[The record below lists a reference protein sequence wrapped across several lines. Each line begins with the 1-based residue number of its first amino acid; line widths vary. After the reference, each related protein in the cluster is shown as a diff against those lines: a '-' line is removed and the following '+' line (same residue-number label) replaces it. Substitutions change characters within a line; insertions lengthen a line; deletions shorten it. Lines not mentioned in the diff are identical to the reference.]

1 MGEDLKGRRVV
12 RSGLALTLV
21 GTLMVPSTAAFAAD
35 SDDSAQPSTANA
47 VEQAMQHAAADAD
60 GQGNVTIIVQLE
72 DGAGARGVSLF
83 SRVMGTVNQ
92 DRHNYFKNQIR
103 DMVEQEQGQEQGF
116 SLFGLLGDGDSSS
129 EDAARDAG
137 DAEQPEFQELYDYY
151 HAIDGFAIKAPAN
164 LLKTIQDLDGVKN
177 AFIEKGYEVPADQG
191 MQDAPANQTSL
202 DMTAADQ
209 IEQKGD
215 GQLIAIID
223 SGLDVNHSAFKGDL
237 DDSNLAET
245 ESGVNGKMTKMGE
258 GKNGRYVSEKIPF
271 VYDYADHDSD
281 VDPGSLSG
289 MDHGTHVAGIIGA
302 NTGEVQGTAPDSQIA
317 MLKVSCN
324 SDGTI
329 YDSSLLAAFDDA
341 VVLAPDSVN
350 VSLGSDAGFSDA
362 AAATYGDAIDSLT
375 ATGASVNMAAGNS
388 YTSGY
393 KNKSGQ
399 NKPYASDPDSSVL
412 SYPSAMPGT
421 VAVASVNNAEASPA
435 FKAADGTVIPYIEAD
450 NQSYWGSPKFSALE
464 DGSYEYVDGGVGDA
478 ADVERLKEAY
488 PDGMDRKTIV
498 LVKRGAASDGS
509 DLTFADKVNNI
520 GALSPFA
527 VVIYD
532 DRDEKL
538 TSFSI
543 NSDDTTAIMVTKA
556 SGEALLAAA
565 DKRIVKES
573 GLTTASATA
582 FTMSDFSS
590 WGPTTDLKI
599 KPEVTAPGGNIYST
613 VPNNDYDYKSG
624 TSMATPQVAGISALV
639 REYVE
644 SDSKFAWYS
653 DSAKSML
660 VSQLLMSTASPIADP
675 MVDEGPETYYSP
687 RFQGAGLV
695 NAKAA
700 TTTPVYLTCEDSD
713 NDRPKGEMG
722 ESADGSWSFT
732 LKLNNLTKQE
742 QTYTLDAAAMSEQIG
757 NGVFTGSDYNWT
769 GRGIKASF
777 GGDAQGETITVPAND
792 PDNDLGGS
800 ATLVVNVT
808 ADSAFKSFVAE
819 NASNGTYVEGFVKL
833 AAQNGGVDL
842 SAPFLG
848 FYGDWDQQPAI
859 DAAAG
864 SGDEHIVG
872 SSLMNQGTSKSL
884 GKNPLDKYGSTDLSK
899 AVVSSSPAIDA
910 PTRLVP
916 FTTMQRNASTLAY
929 DYLNADGESVR
940 SFSYNWVSKTTYNDS
955 VGNYLYVEDYYLGDN
970 SSKPVFDGLGEDGNQ
985 LPDGRYT
992 LRRTATL
999 ATDDAAQQTL
1009 DQDFYYDTK
1018 KPEVSNVQLSGED
1031 GARTVT
1037 FDVTDSSWF
1046 AGVNFIGPDDDAK
1059 KADGCYYQ
1067 VVCPTSSWADSTI
1080 SDSMEN
1086 ADGTRTWHVSVPVSA
1101 LESAWNGWKGPGSN
1115 GAAFPNVVHMRA
1127 WDYGS
1132 NISSDVEIVVN
1143 PVPATGVTLSADSV
1157 KLAPGQV
1164 SSLQATVVPADSTQ
1178 TKLTWASSDPDVVAV
1193 DENGQLTGVAEGE
1206 AQITVSVADNPA
1218 VSAKA
1223 QVKVEQVSADTG
1235 VALSQD
1241 SAQLLL
1247 DGTLDIA
1254 ALVSDDCAASGVTW
1268 TSSDESVVKV
1278 QQADPKLKQVAN
1290 RVTLAAQ
1297 GQTGDADV
1305 TATVTNSKGE
1315 RKSATIHVRAQ
1326 QADYGDFAID
1336 ESGALTG
1343 YTGESTNISIP
1354 NDVSVIADGAFSGS
1368 DIQSVSIPYSVT
1380 SIGKEAFKST
1390 HNLGQVRFESGS
1402 KLTGIGDRAFFGT
1415 QGLAE
1420 IELPE
1425 GVTSI
1430 GSEAFSTSSVQRVV
1444 LPDGV
1449 TSIPASAFENCIQL
1463 SNVTLSD
1470 KVETIGAN
1478 AFDACSALNKI
1489 KVRSASGSVAEG
1501 LPSSLTTIGKA
1512 AFSGARL
1519 QSVKLPASVKT
1530 VESEAF
1536 ANDSSLK
1543 TLELNEGLASIGDGA
1558 FSGTNVAEVVLPDS
1572 LVNLGTGV
1580 FANMKQLNTVTV
1592 GRQVPA
1598 GALTEAFVGDGS
1610 LLEFEADDSVA
1621 NYSVADGVLFN
1632 KDKTQLVAFPAA
1644 KKTAGGVY
1652 TVPETVKDIAAS
1664 AFSGAQ
1670 VSKANMPKGLAS
1682 IGKNGFAGAAL
1693 TSVVLPDGFE
1703 AMGEQAFMGCSSL
1716 TYVNIGGAVEV
1727 PQRAFSKCV
1736 SLSTVNLRS
1745 DLNRLTKIG
1754 ALAFS
1759 DEESSSSSGG
1769 GDYGYDAA
1777 TASDDD
1783 KDTAT
1788 YDGAIT
1794 AIVLPDSV
1802 AEVGSNAFK
1811 NLTGMTRAH
1820 VGAGLTSGGADLFPG
1835 ANALEVLTVAG
1846 ANPVYSAVDNVL
1858 YAQMEDGLHLV
1869 KSAAASKTADVIVQN
1884 GTVSIDREAF
1894 RSNRVIKRVVIP
1906 EGVKSIGW
1914 GAFNTCDSLSEVV
1927 LPDSLETVADTAFNW
1942 DLNLDFVEFGTN
1954 VKQLGNPSNYIG
1966 ASPFSGHVPAHL
1978 IVRGGQNG
1986 SYVSSSLQ
1994 DDSIMQTAYF
2004 GPGMTDLRFSASG
2017 TFPKT
2022 IVIPADCER
2031 LEMPWN
2037 FGSYASEVRIFAP
2050 AGSRGWETA
2059 KAAIAGTYG
2068 ALSEDQLLEYTPLS
2082 ATLSAAGAVEPGTV
2096 VPLKATAQG
2105 GVRGDK
2111 LFRFT
2116 EVSANGQRKVLQD
2129 WSTADTL
2136 NWNVPVDGSSVLVE
2150 VRDATLLTEK
2160 ATLAGVQPSVSLNK
2174 SGVVIVAAGQP
2185 MPELVA
2191 SVTAPEG
2198 ATVTYQWLCNGAP
2211 IAGATGATYTPT
2223 GTEGDADASA
2233 GRVYSVVAHVVTA
2246 DGVAVN
2252 TVSGEVTVRMAAE
2265 ASEVDTSALKA
2276 AVDAAEALNRGDYT
2290 AESWQAF
2297 QKALAAARQQLV
2309 SPESAEAV
2317 ASALDALTKAQGAL
2331 VESGVDVDALTGAIT
2346 AADKLQQS
2354 DYTADSWKPFE
2365 QALAAA
2371 KNVLANPTNQQAVD
2385 DALKALTE
2393 AQNALVK
2400 VEPAPEP
2407 SPDKPDTSA
2416 LQGAVDAAKQL
2427 KESDYTADSWKP
2439 FFDALKVAED
2449 VLANPDASGDDVAS
2463 ALERLTK
2470 AQSALVKADAAPEP
2484 DPAPNPE
2491 PNPNQGP
2498 GTDNGNGNGNGAGDN
2513 GNGSGVG
2520 GNGGDNGAMGGNG
2533 NGGNAGST
2541 GGNGAAGGNS
2551 GTASGG
2557 NGGALSKT
2565 GDSVPV
2571 APLAATGVF
2580 GAALAAVA
2588 AFFARRKRQ
2597 R

>member
-1 MGEDLKGRRVV
+1 M
-12 RSGLALTLV
+12 
-21 GTLMVPSTAAFAAD
+21 
-35 SDDSAQPSTANA
+35 
-47 VEQAMQHAAADAD
+47 
-60 GQGNVTIIVQLE
+60 
-72 DGAGARGVSLF
+72 
-83 SRVMGTVNQ
+83 NQ

-103 DMVEQEQGQEQGF
+103 DMVEQGQEQGF

-209 IEQKGD
+209 IKQKGD

-302 NTGEVQGTAPDSQIA
+302 NAGEVRGTAPDSQIA

-362 AAATYGDAIDSLT
+362 AAATYGDAINSLT

-435 FKAADGTVIPYIEAD
+435 FKAADGTVIPYIEAN
-450 NQSYWGSPKFSALE
+450 NQSYWGSPKFSALK

-498 LVKRGAASDGS
+498 LVKRCAASDGS

-538 TSFSI
+538 SSFSI

-613 VPNNDYDYKSG
+613 VPNNDYNYKSG

-653 DSAKSML
+653 DSAKSTL
-660 VSQLLMSTASPIADP
+660 ISQLLMSTASPIADP

-742 QTYTLDAAAMSEQIG
+742 QTYTLDAAAMSEQIA

-769 GRGIKASF
+769 GRGIKVSF
-777 GGDAQGETITVPAND
+777 GGDAQGGTITVPAND
-792 PDNDLGGS
+792 PDNNLGGS

-819 NASNGTYVEGFVKL
+819 NASNGAYVEGFVKL

-848 FYGDWDQQPAI
+848 FYGDWDKQPAI

-884 GKNPLDKYGSTDLSK
+884 GKNPLDKYGSADLSK
-899 AVVSSSPAIDA
+899 AVVSSSPATDA

-955 VGNYLYVEDYYLGDN
+955 ARNYLYVEDYYLGDN

-1009 DQDFYYDTK
+1009 DQGFYYDTK

-1067 VVCPTSSWADSTI
+1067 VVCPTSSGADSTI
-1080 SDSMEN
+1080 SDPVEN
-1086 ADGTRTWHVSVPVSA
+1086 ADGTRTWHISVPVSA
-1101 LESAWNGWKGPGSN
+1101 LKSAWNGWKGPGSN

-1178 TKLTWASSDPDVVAV
+1178 TKLTWASGNPDVVAV

-1247 DGTLDIA
+1247 DGTLDVA
-1254 ALVSDDCAASGVTW
+1254 ALVSDDCAAGGVTW

-1390 HNLGQVRFESGS
+1390 HNLGKVRFESGS
-1402 KLTGIGDRAFFGT
+1402 KLTGIGDRVFFGT

-1530 VESEAF
+1530 VESGAF

-1610 LLEFEADDSVA
+1610 LLEFKADDSVA
-1621 NYSVADGVLFN
+1621 NYSVADGALFN

-1652 TVPETVKDIAAS
+1652 TVPETVKDIAVS

-1670 VSKANMPKGLAS
+1670 VSKVNMPKGLAS

-1703 AMGEQAFMGCSSL
+1703 VMGEQAFMSCSSL

-1736 SLSTVNLRS
+1736 SLSTVNLRC
-1745 DLNRLTKIG
+1745 DLNKLTKIG

-1759 DEESSSSSGG
+1759 DEEGSSSSSGG
-1769 GDYGYDAA
+1769 DSGYDAA
-1777 TASDDD
+1777 TASDSD

-2031 LEMPWN
+2031 LEMPWS
-2037 FGSYASEVRIFAP
+2037 FGSYASEVRIYAP
-2050 AGSRGWETA
+2050 AGSKGWETA

-2068 ALSEDQLLEYTPLS
+2068 TLSEDQLLEYTPLS

-2136 NWNVPVDGSSVLVE
+2136 NWSVPADGSSALVE

-2185 MPELVA
+2185 MPELAA

-2198 ATVTYQWLCNGAP
+2198 ATVTYQWLCNSAP

-2223 GTEGDADASA
+2223 GAEGDSDMSAD
-2233 GRVYSVVAHVVTA
+2233 RVYSVVAHVVTA

-2252 TVSGEVTVRMAAE
+2252 AVSGEVTVRMAAE

-2365 QALAAA
+2365 QAL
-2371 KNVLANPTNQQAVD
+2371 
-2385 DALKALTE
+2385 
-2393 AQNALVK
+2393 
-2400 VEPAPEP
+2400 
-2407 SPDKPDTSA
+2407 
-2416 LQGAVDAAKQL
+2416 
-2427 KESDYTADSWKP
+2427 
-2439 FFDALKVAED
+2439 KVAED

-2463 ALERLTK
+2463 ALERLTR

-2491 PNPNQGP
+2491 PNPNPNPNPNPGP
-2498 GTDNGNGNGNGAGDN
+2498 GTDNGNGSGAGGNGNGNGA
-2513 GNGSGVG
+2513 
-2520 GNGGDNGAMGGNG
+2520 GGNG

-2541 GGNGAAGGNS
+2541 GGNVAAGGNS

-2557 NGGALSKT
+2557 NGAALSQT

>member
-1 MGEDLKGRRVV
+1 MGEELKGRRVV

-21 GTLMVPSTAAFAAD
+21 GTLMVPTTAAFAAD
-35 SDDSAQPSTANA
+35 SDDSAQPSTANV
-47 VEQAMQHAAADAD
+47 VEQAMQQAAADAD

-302 NTGEVQGTAPDSQIA
+302 NAGEVRGTAPDSQIA

-324 SDGTI
+324 SDGII

-362 AAATYGDAIDSLT
+362 AAATYGDAINSLT

-435 FKAADGTVIPYIEAD
+435 FKAADGTVIPYIEAN
-450 NQSYWGSPKFSALE
+450 NQSYWGSPKFSALK

-538 TSFSI
+538 SSFSI

-613 VPNNDYDYKSG
+613 VPNNDYNYKSG

-653 DSAKSML
+653 DSAKSTL
-660 VSQLLMSTASPIADP
+660 ISQLLMSTASPIADP

-732 LKLNNLTKQE
+732 LKLNNLTKRE
-742 QTYTLDAAAMSEQIG
+742 QTYTLDAAAMSEQIA

-769 GRGIKASF
+769 GRGIKVSF

-792 PDNDLGGS
+792 PDNNLGGS

-819 NASNGTYVEGFVKL
+819 NASNGAYVEGFVKL

-848 FYGDWDQQPAI
+848 FYGDWDKQPAI

-884 GKNPLDKYGSTDLSK
+884 GKNPLDKYGSADLSK
-899 AVVSSSPAIDA
+899 AVVSSSPATDA

-955 VGNYLYVEDYYLGDN
+955 VRNYLYVEGYYLGDN

-999 ATDDAAQQTL
+999 ATDDAARQTL

-1067 VVCPTSSWADSTI
+1067 VVCPTSSGADSTI
-1080 SDSMEN
+1080 SDPVEN
-1086 ADGTRTWHVSVPVSA
+1086 ADGTRTWHISVPVSA
-1101 LESAWNGWKGPGSN
+1101 LKSAWNGWKGPGSN

-1164 SSLQATVVPADSTQ
+1164 SSLQATVAPADSTQ
-1178 TKLTWASSDPDVVAV
+1178 TKLTWASSNPDVVAV

-1247 DGTLDIA
+1247 DGTLDVA
-1254 ALVSDDCAASGVTW
+1254 ALVSDDCAAGGVTW

-1390 HNLGQVRFESGS
+1390 HNLGKVRFESGS

-1425 GVTSI
+1425 GVASI

-1543 TLELNEGLASIGDGA
+1543 TLELNEGLASVGNGA

-1572 LVNLGTGV
+1572 LINLGTGV

-1610 LLEFEADDSVA
+1610 LLEFKADDSVA

-1670 VSKANMPKGLAS
+1670 VSKVNMPKGLAS

-1703 AMGEQAFMGCSSL
+1703 AMGEQAFMSCSSL

-1736 SLSTVNLRS
+1736 SLSTVNLRC
-1745 DLNRLTKIG
+1745 DLNKLTKIG

-1759 DEESSSSSGG
+1759 DEEGSSSSSGG
-1769 GDYGYDAA
+1769 DSGYDAA
-1777 TASDDD
+1777 TASDSD

-2037 FGSYASEVRIFAP
+2037 FGSYASEVRIYAP

-2068 ALSEDQLLEYTPLS
+2068 TLSEDQLLEYTPLS
-2082 ATLSAAGAVEPGTV
+2082 ATLSAAGAVDPGTV

-2116 EVSANGQRKVLQD
+2116 EVSVNGQRKVLQD

-2136 NWNVPVDGSSVLVE
+2136 NWNVPVDGSSALVE

-2185 MPELVA
+2185 MPELAA

-2198 ATVTYQWLCNGAP
+2198 ATVTYQWLCSGVA

-2223 GTEGDADASA
+2223 GAEGDADASA
-2233 GRVYSVVAHVVTA
+2233 DRVYSVVAHVVTA
-2246 DGVAVN
+2246 DGIAVN
-2252 TVSGEVTVRMAAE
+2252 AVSGEVTVRMAAE

-2365 QALAAA
+2365 QAL
-2371 KNVLANPTNQQAVD
+2371 
-2385 DALKALTE
+2385 KA
-2393 AQNALVK
+2393 
-2400 VEPAPEP
+2400 
-2407 SPDKPDTSA
+2407 
-2416 LQGAVDAAKQL
+2416 
-2427 KESDYTADSWKP
+2427 
-2439 FFDALKVAED
+2439 AED
-2449 VLANPDASGDDVAS
+2449 VLANPDASGDDVTS
-2463 ALERLTK
+2463 ALEKLK
-2470 AQSALVKADAAPEP
+2470 EAKSALVKVEPAPEP
-2484 DPAPNPE
+2484 NPGPE
-2491 PNPNQGP
+2491 PNPNPNPGP
-2498 GTDNGNGNGNGAGDN
+2498 GTDNGNGSGAGDN
-2513 GNGSGVG
+2513 GNGGSGAG
-2520 GNGGDNGAMGGNG
+2520 GNGGGATGGNG

-2557 NGGALSKT
+2557 NGAALSQT

>member
-1 MGEDLKGRRVV
+1 MNEEFKGGRVV

-21 GTLMVPSTAAFAAD
+21 GTLMVPSTTALASPQSEGDTPSAA
-35 SDDSAQPSTANA
+35 SA
-47 VEQAMQHAAADAD
+47 VEQAMRQAESNGTDK
-60 GQGNVTIIVQLE
+60 QGNVTIIVQLE
-72 DGAGARGVSLF
+72 NGGTQGVSLF
-83 SRVMGTVNQ
+83 SRIMGSVNQ
-92 DRHNYFKNQIR
+92 DRHGYFKDQIR
-103 DMVEQEQGQEQGF
+103 DLVSEEQAQGI
-116 SLFGLLGDGDSSS
+116 SLLSADSDDADSADSADGQT
-129 EDAARDAG
+129 ATQ
-137 DAEQPEFQELYDYY
+137 QPEFQELYDYY
-151 HAIDGFAIKAPAN
+151 NAIDGFAIKAPAN
-164 LLKTIQDLDGVKN
+164 LLETIQSLDGVKN

-237 DDSNLAET
+237 DDSKLAET
-245 ESGVNGKMTKMGE
+245 ESDVNGKMTKMGE

-302 NTGEVQGTAPDSQIA
+302 NAGEVQGTAPDSQIA

-362 AAATYGDAIDSLT
+362 AAATYGDAINSLT

-478 ADVERLKEAY
+478 ADVKRLKEAY

-498 LVKRGAASDGS
+498 LVKRGAASDAS

-543 NSDDTTAIMVTKA
+543 DSEDTTAIMVTKA
-556 SGEALLAAA
+556 SGEALLTAA

-660 VSQLLMSTASPIADP
+660 ISQLLMSTASPIADP

-713 NDRPKGEMG
+713 NNRPKGEMG

-732 LKLNNLTKQE
+732 LKLNNLTKQA
-742 QTYTLDAAAMSEQIG
+742 QTYTLDAAAMSEQIA

-769 GRGIKASF
+769 GRGIEVSF

-792 PDNDLGGS
+792 SDNGLDGS

-808 ADSAFKSFVAE
+808 AGSAFKSFVAE
-819 NASNGTYVEGFVKL
+819 NASNGAYVEGFVKL

-872 SSLMNQGTSKSL
+872 SSLMNQGTSTSL
-884 GKNPLDKYGSTDLSK
+884 GKNPLDKYGSADLSK
-899 AVVSSSPAIDA
+899 AVVSSSPATDA

-929 DYLNADGESVR
+929 DYLNADGKSVR

-985 LPDGRYT
+985 LPDGKYT

-999 ATDDAAQQTL
+999 ATDDAVQQTL

-1018 KPEVSNVQLSGED
+1018 KPEVSNVQLTGED
-1031 GARTVT
+1031 GERKVT

-1080 SDSMEN
+1080 SDPVEN

-1101 LESAWNGWKGPGSN
+1101 LKSAWNGWKGPGSN

-1132 NISSDVEIVVN
+1132 NISSDIEIVVN
-1143 PVPATGVTLSADSV
+1143 PVPATGVTLSTDSV

-1164 SSLQATVVPADSTQ
+1164 SSLQATVAPADSTQ
-1178 TKLTWASSDPDVVAV
+1178 TKLAWASSNSDVVAV

-1218 VSAKA
+1218 ISAKA

-1247 DGTLDIA
+1247 DGTLDVA
-1254 ALVSDDCAASGVTW
+1254 ALVSDDCAAGGVTW
-1268 TSSDESVVKV
+1268 TSSNESVVKV
-1278 QQADPKLKQVAN
+1278 QQADPKLRQVAN

-1305 TATVTNSKGE
+1305 TATVVNSKGE
-1315 RKSATIHVRAQ
+1315 KKSATIHVRAQ

-1430 GSEAFSTSSVQRVV
+1430 GTEAFSTSSVQRVV

-1463 SNVTLSD
+1463 SNVTMSD

-1489 KVRSASGSVAEG
+1489 KVRSASGAVAEG

-1558 FSGTNVAEVVLPDS
+1558 FSGTNAAEVVIPDS

-1580 FANMKQLNTVTV
+1580 FANMKQLNAVTV

-1610 LLEFEADDSVA
+1610 LLEFKADDSVV

-1670 VSKANMPKGLAS
+1670 VSKVNMPKGLAS

-1736 SLSTVNLRS
+1736 SLTTVNLRS
-1745 DLNRLTKIG
+1745 DLNKLTKIG
-1754 ALAFS
+1754 VLAFS
-1759 DEESSSSSGG
+1759 DEESNSSSSD

-1820 VGAGLTSGGADLFPG
+1820 IGAGLTSGGADLFPG

-1858 YAQMEDGLHLV
+1858 YAQMKDGLHLV
-1869 KSAAASKTADVIVQN
+1869 KSAAASKTTDVIVQN

-1894 RSNRVIKRVVIP
+1894 RSNRVIERVVIP

-1914 GAFNTCDSLSEVV
+1914 GAFNTCDSLSQVV

-1954 VKQLGNPSNYIG
+1954 VKQLGNPGNYIG

-1978 IVRGGQNG
+1978 IVRGGQKG

-2004 GPGMTDLRFSASG
+2004 GPGMTDLSFSASG

-2022 IVIPADCER
+2022 IVIPADCEK
-2031 LEMPWN
+2031 LEMPWS
-2037 FGSYASEVRIFAP
+2037 FGSYTSEVRIYAP
-2050 AGSRGWETA
+2050 AGSKGWETA

-2068 ALSEDQLLEYTPLS
+2068 TLSEDQLLEYTPLS
-2082 ATLSAAGAVEPGTV
+2082 ATLSAAGAVESGTV

-2105 GVRGDK
+2105 GVHGDK

-2116 EVSANGQRKVLQD
+2116 EVSANGQQKVLQD

-2136 NWNVPVDGSSVLVE
+2136 NWNVPADDSSVLVE

-2160 ATLAGVQPSVSLNK
+2160 ATLAGVQPEVSLNK
-2174 SGVVIVAAGQP
+2174 SGVVVVAEGQP
-2185 MPELVA
+2185 MPELEA
-2191 SVTAPEG
+2191 NVTVPEG
-2198 ATVTYQWLCNGAP
+2198 AKVTYQWLCNGVAVV
-2211 IAGATGATYTPT
+2211 GATGATYTPT
-2223 GTEGDADASA
+2223 GAEGDADASA
-2233 GRVYSVVAHVVTA
+2233 DRVYSAVAHVTMA
-2246 DGVAVN
+2246 DGVVVN
-2252 TVSGEVTVRMAAE
+2252 AVSGEVTVRMAAE
-2265 ASEVDTSALKA
+2265 ASEVDTSALKVV
-2276 AVDAAEALNRGDYT
+2276 VDAAEVLNRGDYT

-2331 VESGVDVDALTGAIT
+2331 VESGVDVDALIGAIT

-2400 VEPAPEP
+2400 VEPAP
-2407 SPDKPDTSA
+2407 T
-2416 LQGAVDAAKQL
+2416 
-2427 KESDYTADSWKP
+2427 
-2439 FFDALKVAED
+2439 
-2449 VLANPDASGDDVAS
+2449 
-2463 ALERLTK
+2463 
-2470 AQSALVKADAAPEP
+2470 P
-2484 DPAPNPE
+2484 DPDPDPT
-2491 PNPNQGP
+2491 PDPTP
-2498 GTDNGNGNGNGAGDN
+2498 GSDDAGN
-2513 GNGSGVG
+2513 G
-2520 GNGGDNGAMGGNG
+2520 GNGGNSNDGTTNGDGSNGGTANGA
-2533 NGGNAGST
+2533 T
-2541 GGNGAAGGNS
+2541 
-2551 GTASGG
+2551 GTASGKS
-2557 NGGALSKT
+2557 GASASSGSTLSKT
-2565 GDSVPV
+2565 GDDVSP
-2571 APLAATGVF
+2571 APLAAAGLLGGVM
-2580 GAALAAVA
+2580 AAIA
-2588 AFFARRKRQ
+2588 AFFARRKRRQ
-2597 R
+2597 

>member
-1 MGEDLKGRRVV
+1 MGEELKGRRVV

-21 GTLMVPSTAAFAAD
+21 GTLMVPTTAAFAAD
-35 SDDSAQPSTANA
+35 SDDSAQPSTANV
-47 VEQAMQHAAADAD
+47 VEQAMQQAAADAD

-116 SLFGLLGDGDSSS
+116 SLFGLLGDGNSSS

-209 IEQKGD
+209 IKQKGD

-302 NTGEVQGTAPDSQIA
+302 NAGEVRGTAPDSQIA

-362 AAATYGDAIDSLT
+362 AAATYGDAINSLT

-435 FKAADGTVIPYIEAD
+435 FKAADGTVIPYIEAN
-450 NQSYWGSPKFSALE
+450 NQSYWGSPKFSALK

-538 TSFSI
+538 SSFSI

-590 WGPTTDLKI
+590 WGPTTNLKI

-653 DSAKSML
+653 DSAKSTL

-742 QTYTLDAAAMSEQIG
+742 QTYTLDAAAMSEQIA

-769 GRGIKASF
+769 GRGIKVSF
-777 GGDAQGETITVPAND
+777 GGDAQGGTITVPAND
-792 PDNDLGGS
+792 PDNNLGGS

-819 NASNGTYVEGFVKL
+819 NASNGAYVEGFVKL

-848 FYGDWDQQPAI
+848 FYGDWDKQPAI

-884 GKNPLDKYGSTDLSK
+884 GKNPLDKYGSADLSK

-955 VGNYLYVEDYYLGDN
+955 VGNYLYVEGYYLGDN

-1067 VVCPTSSWADSTI
+1067 VVCPTSSGADSTI
-1080 SDSMEN
+1080 SDPVEN
-1086 ADGTRTWHVSVPVSA
+1086 ADGTRTWHISVPVSA
-1101 LESAWNGWKGPGSN
+1101 LKSAWNGWKGPGSN

-1178 TKLTWASSDPDVVAV
+1178 TKLTWASSNPDVVAV

-1247 DGTLDIA
+1247 DGTLDVA
-1254 ALVSDDCAASGVTW
+1254 ALVSDDCAAGGVTW

-1336 ESGALTG
+1336 ESGALIG

-1390 HNLGQVRFESGS
+1390 HNLGKVRFESGS

-1543 TLELNEGLASIGDGA
+1543 TLELNEGLASIGNGA

-1572 LVNLGTGV
+1572 LINLGTGV

-1610 LLEFEADDSVA
+1610 LLEFKADDSVA

-1670 VSKANMPKGLAS
+1670 VSKVNMPKGLAS

-1703 AMGEQAFMGCSSL
+1703 AMGEQAFMSCSSL

-1736 SLSTVNLRS
+1736 SLSTVNLRC
-1745 DLNRLTKIG
+1745 DLNKLTKIG

-1759 DEESSSSSGG
+1759 DEEGSSSSSGG
-1769 GDYGYDAA
+1769 DSGYDAA
-1777 TASDDD
+1777 TASDSD

-1894 RSNRVIKRVVIP
+1894 RSNRVIKRVIIP

-2022 IVIPADCER
+2022 IVVPADCER

-2037 FGSYASEVRIFAP
+2037 FGSYASEVRIYAP

-2068 ALSEDQLLEYTPLS
+2068 TLSEDQLLEYTPLS
-2082 ATLSAAGAVEPGTV
+2082 ATLSAAGAVEPGMV

-2116 EVSANGQRKVLQD
+2116 EVSTNGQRKVLQD

-2136 NWNVPVDGSSVLVE
+2136 NWNVPIDGSSVLVE
-2150 VRDATLLTEK
+2150 VSDATLLTEK

-2185 MPELVA
+2185 MPELAA

-2223 GTEGDADASA
+2223 GAEGDADASA
-2233 GRVYSVVAHVVTA
+2233 DRVYSVVAHVVTA

-2252 TVSGEVTVRMAAE
+2252 AVSGEVAVRMAAE

-2365 QALAAA
+2365 QAL
-2371 KNVLANPTNQQAVD
+2371 
-2385 DALKALTE
+2385 
-2393 AQNALVK
+2393 
-2400 VEPAPEP
+2400 
-2407 SPDKPDTSA
+2407 
-2416 LQGAVDAAKQL
+2416 
-2427 KESDYTADSWKP
+2427 
-2439 FFDALKVAED
+2439 KVAED

-2463 ALERLTK
+2463 ALEKLTK

-2491 PNPNQGP
+2491 PNPNPNPGP
-2498 GTDNGNGNGNGAGDN
+2498 GTDNGNGSGAGDN
-2513 GNGSGVG
+2513 GNG
-2520 GNGGDNGAMGGNG
+2520 
-2533 NGGNAGST
+2533 GSN

-2557 NGGALSKT
+2557 NGAALSQT

>member
-302 NTGEVQGTAPDSQIA
+302 NAGEVQGTAPDSQIA

-435 FKAADGTVIPYIEAD
+435 FKAADGAVIPYIEAD

-590 WGPTTDLKI
+590 WGPTMDLKI

-660 VSQLLMSTASPIADP
+660 ISQLLMSTASPIADP

-742 QTYTLDAAAMSEQIG
+742 QTYTLDAAAMSEQIA

-769 GRGIKASF
+769 GRGIEVSF

-819 NASNGTYVEGFVKL
+819 NASNGAYVEGFVKL

-848 FYGDWDQQPAI
+848 FYGDWDKQPAI

-884 GKNPLDKYGSTDLSK
+884 GKNPLDKYGSADLSK
-899 AVVSSSPAIDA
+899 AVVSSSPAADA

-929 DYLNADGESVR
+929 DYLNANGESVR

-1080 SDSMEN
+1080 SDPVEN

-1143 PVPATGVTLSADSV
+1143 PVPATGVTL
-1157 KLAPGQV
+1157 
-1164 SSLQATVVPADSTQ
+1164 
-1178 TKLTWASSDPDVVAV
+1178 
-1193 DENGQLTGVAEGE
+1193 
-1206 AQITVSVADNPA
+1206 
-1218 VSAKA
+1218 
-1223 QVKVEQVSADTG
+1223 
-1235 VALSQD
+1235 
-1241 SAQLLL
+1241 
-1247 DGTLDIA
+1247 
-1254 ALVSDDCAASGVTW
+1254 
-1268 TSSDESVVKV
+1268 
-1278 QQADPKLKQVAN
+1278 
-1290 RVTLAAQ
+1290 AAQ

-1315 RKSATIHVRAQ
+1315 RKFATIHVRAQ

-1380 SIGKEAFKST
+1380 SIGEEAFKST

-1444 LPDGV
+1444 LPDGA

-1610 LLEFEADDSVA
+1610 LLEFKADDSVA

-1759 DEESSSSSGG
+1759 DEESSSFSSG

-2491 PNPNQGP
+2491 PNPNPGP

>member
-1 MGEDLKGRRVV
+1 MGEELKGRRVV

-21 GTLMVPSTAAFAAD
+21 GTLMVPTTAAFAAD
-35 SDDSAQPSTANA
+35 SDDSAQPSTANV
-47 VEQAMQHAAADAD
+47 VEQAMQQAAADAD

-116 SLFGLLGDGDSSS
+116 SLFGLLGDGNSSS
-129 EDAARDAG
+129 EDAAHDAG

-209 IEQKGD
+209 IKQKGD

-302 NTGEVQGTAPDSQIA
+302 NAGEVRGTAPDSQIA

-362 AAATYGDAIDSLT
+362 AAATYGDAINSLT

-435 FKAADGTVIPYIEAD
+435 FKAADGTVIPYIEAN
-450 NQSYWGSPKFSALE
+450 NQSYWGSPKFSALK

-538 TSFSI
+538 SSFSI

-565 DKRIVKES
+565 DKRIVKQS

-590 WGPTTDLKI
+590 WGPTTNLKI

-653 DSAKSML
+653 DSAKSTL
-660 VSQLLMSTASPIADP
+660 ISQLLMSTASPIADP

-742 QTYTLDAAAMSEQIG
+742 QTYTLDAAAMSEQIA

-769 GRGIKASF
+769 GRGIKVSF
-777 GGDAQGETITVPAND
+777 GGDAQGGTITVPAND

-808 ADSAFKSFVAE
+808 ADRAFKSFVAE
-819 NASNGTYVEGFVKL
+819 NASNGAYVEGFVKL

-848 FYGDWDQQPAI
+848 FYGDWDKQPAI

-884 GKNPLDKYGSTDLSK
+884 GKNPLDKYGSADLSK

-955 VGNYLYVEDYYLGDN
+955 VGNYLYVEGYYLGDN

-1067 VVCPTSSWADSTI
+1067 VVCPTSSGADSTI
-1080 SDSMEN
+1080 SDPVEN
-1086 ADGTRTWHVSVPVSA
+1086 ADGTRTWHISVPVSA
-1101 LESAWNGWKGPGSN
+1101 LKSAWNGWKGPGSN

-1178 TKLTWASSDPDVVAV
+1178 TKLTWASSNPDVVAV
-1193 DENGQLTGVAEGE
+1193 DESGQLTGVAEGE

-1247 DGTLDIA
+1247 DGTLDVA
-1254 ALVSDDCAASGVTW
+1254 ALVSDDCAAGGVTW

-1390 HNLGQVRFESGS
+1390 HNLGKVRFESGS

-1543 TLELNEGLASIGDGA
+1543 TLELNEGLASIGNGA

-1572 LVNLGTGV
+1572 LINLGTGV

-1610 LLEFEADDSVA
+1610 LLEFKADDSVA

-1670 VSKANMPKGLAS
+1670 VSKVNMPKGLAS

-1703 AMGEQAFMGCSSL
+1703 AMGEQAFMSCSSL

-1736 SLSTVNLRS
+1736 SLSTVNLRC
-1745 DLNRLTKIG
+1745 DLNKLTKIG

-1759 DEESSSSSGG
+1759 DEEGSSSSSGG
-1769 GDYGYDAA
+1769 DSGYDAA
-1777 TASDDD
+1777 TASDSD

-2031 LEMPWN
+2031 LEMPWS
-2037 FGSYASEVRIFAP
+2037 FGSYASEVRIYAP
-2050 AGSRGWETA
+2050 AGSKGWETA

-2068 ALSEDQLLEYTPLS
+2068 TLSEDQLLEYTPLS
-2082 ATLSAAGAVEPGTV
+2082 ATLSAAGAVEPGMV

-2116 EVSANGQRKVLQD
+2116 EVSTNGQRKVLQD

-2136 NWNVPVDGSSVLVE
+2136 NWNVPVDGSSALVE

-2185 MPELVA
+2185 MPELAA

-2223 GTEGDADASA
+2223 GAEGDADASA
-2233 GRVYSVVAHVVTA
+2233 DRVYSVVAHVVTA

-2252 TVSGEVTVRMAAE
+2252 AVSGEVTVRMAAE

-2309 SPESAEAV
+2309 SPESAETV

-2365 QALAAA
+2365 QAL
-2371 KNVLANPTNQQAVD
+2371 
-2385 DALKALTE
+2385 KA
-2393 AQNALVK
+2393 
-2400 VEPAPEP
+2400 
-2407 SPDKPDTSA
+2407 
-2416 LQGAVDAAKQL
+2416 
-2427 KESDYTADSWKP
+2427 
-2439 FFDALKVAED
+2439 AED

-2463 ALERLTK
+2463 ALEKLTK

-2484 DPAPNPE
+2484 DPAPNPN
-2491 PNPNQGP
+2491 PNPGP
-2498 GTDNGNGNGNGAGDN
+2498 GTDNGNGSGATGGNGG
-2513 GNGSGVG
+2513 GNGSG
-2520 GNGGDNGAMGGNG
+2520 GDSGAMGGNG

-2557 NGGALSKT
+2557 NGAALSQT

>member
-1 MGEDLKGRRVV
+1 MKEEFKGGRVV

-35 SDDSAQPSTANA
+35 SDDSAQPSTASA
-47 VEQAMQHAAADAD
+47 VEQAMQQAAADVD

-92 DRHNYFKNQIR
+92 DRHSWFKNQIR
-103 DMVEQEQGQEQGF
+103 DMVEQEQGQEQAF
-116 SLFGLLGDGDSSS
+116 SLFGLLGDGESSS

-237 DDSNLAET
+237 DDSKPAET
-245 ESGVNGKMTKMGE
+245 ESDVNSKMTKMGE

-302 NTGEVQGTAPDSQIA
+302 NAGEVQGTAPDSQIA

-362 AAATYGDAIDSLT
+362 AAATYGDAINSLT

-538 TSFSI
+538 TSFAIDSE
-543 NSDDTTAIMVTKA
+543 DTTAIMVTKA

-660 VSQLLMSTASPIADP
+660 ISQLLMSTASPIVDP

-713 NDRPKGEMG
+713 SDRPKGEMG
-722 ESADGSWSFT
+722 ESADGTWSFT

-742 QTYTLDAAAMSEQIG
+742 QTYTLDAAAMSEQIA

-769 GRGIKASF
+769 GRGIEVSF

-792 PDNDLGGS
+792 PDNNLGGS

-808 ADSAFKSFVAE
+808 ADSTFKSFVAE
-819 NASNGTYVEGFVKL
+819 NASNGAYVEGFVKL

-872 SSLMNQGTSKSL
+872 SSLMNQGTSTSL
-884 GKNPLDKYGSTDLSK
+884 GKNPLDKYGSADLSK
-899 AVVSSSPAIDA
+899 AVVSSSPATDA

-1080 SDSMEN
+1080 SDPVEN

-1164 SSLQATVVPADSTQ
+1164 SSLQATVAPADSTQ
-1178 TKLTWASSDPDVVAV
+1178 TKLAWASSNPDVVAV

-1223 QVKVEQVSADTG
+1223 QVRVEQVSADTG

-1247 DGTLDIA
+1247 DGTLDVA
-1254 ALVSDDCAASGVTW
+1254 ALVSDDCAAGGVTW

-1305 TATVTNSKGE
+1305 TATVVNSKGE
-1315 RKSATIHVRAQ
+1315 KKSATIHVRAQ

-1354 NDVSVIADGAFSGS
+1354 NNVSVIADGAFSGS

-1402 KLTGIGDRAFFGT
+1402 KLTSIGDRAFFGT

-1420 IELPE
+1420 IELPA

-1449 TSIPASAFENCIQL
+1449 ISIPASAFENCIQL
-1463 SNVTLSD
+1463 SNVTMSD

-1489 KVRSASGSVAEG
+1489 KVRSASGAVAEG
-1501 LPSSLTTIGKA
+1501 LPSSLTTIGEA

-1558 FSGTNVAEVVLPDS
+1558 FSGTNAAEVVLPDS

-1598 GALTEAFVGDGS
+1598 GALAEAFVGDGS
-1610 LLEFEADDSVA
+1610 LLEFRADDSVV

-1670 VSKANMPKGLAS
+1670 VSKVNMPKGLAS

-1736 SLSTVNLRS
+1736 SLTTVNLRS
-1745 DLNRLTKIG
+1745 DLNKLTKIG

-1759 DEESSSSSGG
+1759 DEESSSSSSD

-1794 AIVLPDSV
+1794 AIILPDSV

-1820 VGAGLTSGGADLFPG
+1820 IGAGLTSGGADLFPG

-1894 RSNRVIKRVVIP
+1894 RSNRVIERVVIP

-1914 GAFNTCDSLSEVV
+1914 GAFNTCDSLSQVV

-2004 GPGMTDLRFSASG
+2004 GPGMTDLSFSASG

-2022 IVIPADCER
+2022 IVIPADCEK
-2031 LEMPWN
+2031 LEMPWS
-2037 FGSYASEVRIFAP
+2037 FGSYASEVRIYAP
-2050 AGSRGWETA
+2050 AGSKGWETA

-2068 ALSEDQLLEYTPLS
+2068 SLSEDQLLEYTSLS
-2082 ATLSAAGAVEPGTV
+2082 VTLSAVGAVEAGTV
-2096 VPLKATAQG
+2096 TPLKAEATG
-2105 GVRGDK
+2105 GVHGDK
-2111 LFRFT
+2111 QFRFV
-2116 EVSANGQRKVLQD
+2116 EVSPTGQQKVLQD
-2129 WSTADTL
+2129 WSIADTL
-2136 NWNVPVDGSSVLVE
+2136 NWNVPNDGSSVRVE
-2150 VRDATLLTEK
+2150 VRDATLLTET
-2160 ATLAGVQPSVSLNK
+2160 ATLAGAQPKVSLNK
-2174 SGVVIVAAGQP
+2174 SGVVVVAEGQP
-2185 MPELVA
+2185 MPELAA
-2191 SVTAPEG
+2191 SVTVPEG
-2198 ATVTYQWLCNGAP
+2198 AKVTYQWLCNGVAVP
-2211 IAGATGATYTPT
+2211 GAVSATYTPT
-2223 GTEGDADASA
+2223 GAEGDADESA
-2233 GRVYSVVAHVVTA
+2233 DHVYSVVVQVTTAESVV
-2246 DGVAVN
+2246 VN
-2252 TVSGEVTVRMAAE
+2252 VVSGEVTVRVAASA
-2265 ASEVDTSALKA
+2265 ASVDTSALKA

-2297 QKALAAARQQLV
+2297 QKALTDARQQLV
-2309 SPESAEAV
+2309 NPESAEAV
-2317 ASALDALTKAQGAL
+2317 ANALAALTQAQDAL
-2331 VESGVDVDALTGAIT
+2331 VELNVNTSELEQAIA
-2346 AADKLQQS
+2346 AADKLQQADYTADSWKPFDQALAAAKNVLKSPTNQQAIDDAVSALRAAQDALVKAEPAPNPDPDKPDTSALQAAVDAAKQLQQS
-2354 DYTADSWKPFE
+2354 DYTADSW
-2365 QALAAA
+2365 AAFA
-2371 KNVLANPTNQQAVD
+2371 
-2385 DALKALTE
+2385 DALKA
-2393 AQNALVK
+2393 
-2400 VEPAPEP
+2400 
-2407 SPDKPDTSA
+2407 
-2416 LQGAVDAAKQL
+2416 
-2427 KESDYTADSWKP
+2427 
-2439 FFDALKVAED
+2439 AEN
-2449 VLANPDASGDDVAS
+2449 VLANPDASESDIAS
-2463 ALERLTK
+2463 ALNALTK
-2470 AQSALVKADAAPEP
+2470 AQDELVKADVTP
-2484 DPAPNPE
+2484 DPDPE
-2491 PNPNQGP
+2491 PNPNPAPNPDDANG
-2498 GTDNGNGNGNGAGDN
+2498 GNGD
-2513 GNGSGVG
+2513 G
-2520 GNGGDNGAMGGNG
+2520 GNGGA
-2533 NGGNAGST
+2533 T
-2541 GGNGAAGGNS
+2541 GGNGASGNGGTAGGNASVS
-2551 GTASGG
+2551 GTNGSATSGG
-2557 NGGALSKT
+2557 NGSTLSQT
-2565 GDSVPV
+2565 GDNVSV
-2571 APLAATGVF
+2571 APLAATGLL
-2580 GAALAAVA
+2580 GGALAAVA

-2597 R
+2597 Q

>member
-1 MGEDLKGRRVV
+1 MGEELKGRRVV

-21 GTLMVPSTAAFAAD
+21 GTLMVPTTAAFAAD
-35 SDDSAQPSTANA
+35 SDDSAQPSTANV
-47 VEQAMQHAAADAD
+47 VEQAMQQAAADAD

-103 DMVEQEQGQEQGF
+103 DMVEQEQGQEQEQGF
-116 SLFGLLGDGDSSS
+116 SLFGLLDDGNSSS

-209 IEQKGD
+209 IKQKGD

-237 DDSNLAET
+237 DDSNLVET

-302 NTGEVQGTAPDSQIA
+302 NAGEVRGTAPDSQIA

-362 AAATYGDAIDSLT
+362 AAATYGDAINSLT

-435 FKAADGTVIPYIEAD
+435 FKAADGTVIPYIEAN
-450 NQSYWGSPKFSALE
+450 NQSYWGSPKFSALK

-538 TSFSI
+538 SSFSI

-590 WGPTTDLKI
+590 WGPTTNLKI

-653 DSAKSML
+653 DSAKSTL

-700 TTTPVYLTCEDSD
+700 TTTPVYLTCGDSD

-742 QTYTLDAAAMSEQIG
+742 QTYTLDAAAMSEQIA

-769 GRGIKASF
+769 GRGIKVSF
-777 GGDAQGETITVPAND
+777 GGDAQGGTITVPAND
-792 PDNDLGGS
+792 PDNNLGGS

-808 ADSAFKSFVAE
+808 ADSTFKSFVAE
-819 NASNGTYVEGFVKL
+819 NASNGAYVEGFVKL

-848 FYGDWDQQPAI
+848 FYGDWDKQPAI

-884 GKNPLDKYGSTDLSK
+884 GKNPLDKYGSADLSK

-955 VGNYLYVEDYYLGDN
+955 VGNYLYVEGYYLGDN

-1067 VVCPTSSWADSTI
+1067 VVCPTSSGADSTI
-1080 SDSMEN
+1080 SDPVEN
-1086 ADGTRTWHVSVPVSA
+1086 ADGTRTWHISVPVSA
-1101 LESAWNGWKGPGSN
+1101 LKSAWNGWKGPGSN

-1178 TKLTWASSDPDVVAV
+1178 TKLTWASSNPDVVAV

-1254 ALVSDDCAASGVTW
+1254 ALVSDDCAAGGVTW

-1354 NDVSVIADGAFSGS
+1354 NDVSVIADGAFPGS

-1390 HNLGQVRFESGS
+1390 HNLGKVRFESGS

-1425 GVTSI
+1425 GVASI

-1463 SNVTLSD
+1463 SSVTLSD

-1543 TLELNEGLASIGDGA
+1543 TLELNEGLASIGNGA

-1572 LVNLGTGV
+1572 LINLGTGV

-1610 LLEFEADDSVA
+1610 LLEFKADDSVA

-1670 VSKANMPKGLAS
+1670 VSKVNMPKGLAS

-1703 AMGEQAFMGCSSL
+1703 AMGEQAFMSCSSL
-1716 TYVNIGGAVEV
+1716 TYINIGGAVEV

-1736 SLSTVNLRS
+1736 SLSTVNLRC
-1745 DLNRLTKIG
+1745 DLNKLTKIG

-1759 DEESSSSSGG
+1759 DEEGSSSSSGG
-1769 GDYGYDAA
+1769 DSGYDAA
-1777 TASDDD
+1777 TASDSD

-2037 FGSYASEVRIFAP
+2037 FGSYASEVRIYAP

-2068 ALSEDQLLEYTPLS
+2068 TLSEDQLLEYTPLS

-2105 GVRGDK
+2105 GVHGDK

-2185 MPELVA
+2185 MPELAA

-2223 GTEGDADASA
+2223 GAEGDADASA
-2233 GRVYSVVAHVVTA
+2233 DRVYSVVAHVVTA

-2252 TVSGEVTVRMAAE
+2252 AVSGEVTVRMAAE

-2365 QALAAA
+2365 QAL
-2371 KNVLANPTNQQAVD
+2371 
-2385 DALKALTE
+2385 KA
-2393 AQNALVK
+2393 
-2400 VEPAPEP
+2400 
-2407 SPDKPDTSA
+2407 
-2416 LQGAVDAAKQL
+2416 
-2427 KESDYTADSWKP
+2427 
-2439 FFDALKVAED
+2439 AED

-2463 ALERLTK
+2463 ALEKLTK
-2470 AQSALVKADAAPEP
+2470 AQSALVKAEPAPEP
-2484 DPAPNPE
+2484 NPGPE
-2491 PNPNQGP
+2491 PNPNPNPGP
-2498 GTDNGNGNGNGAGDN
+2498 GTDNGNGSGAGDN
-2513 GNGSGVG
+2513 GNGGSGAG
-2520 GNGGDNGAMGGNG
+2520 GNGGGNGSGATGGNG

-2557 NGGALSKT
+2557 NGAALSQT

>member
-1 MGEDLKGRRVV
+1 M
-12 RSGLALTLV
+12 
-21 GTLMVPSTAAFAAD
+21 
-35 SDDSAQPSTANA
+35 
-47 VEQAMQHAAADAD
+47 
-60 GQGNVTIIVQLE
+60 
-72 DGAGARGVSLF
+72 
-83 SRVMGTVNQ
+83 
-92 DRHNYFKNQIR
+92 
-103 DMVEQEQGQEQGF
+103 
-116 SLFGLLGDGDSSS
+116 
-129 EDAARDAG
+129 
-137 DAEQPEFQELYDYY
+137 
-151 HAIDGFAIKAPAN
+151 
-164 LLKTIQDLDGVKN
+164 
-177 AFIEKGYEVPADQG
+177 
-191 MQDAPANQTSL
+191 
-202 DMTAADQ
+202 
-209 IEQKGD
+209 
-215 GQLIAIID
+215 
-223 SGLDVNHSAFKGDL
+223 
-237 DDSNLAET
+237 
-245 ESGVNGKMTKMGE
+245 
-258 GKNGRYVSEKIPF
+258 
-271 VYDYADHDSD
+271 
-281 VDPGSLSG
+281 
-289 MDHGTHVAGIIGA
+289 
-302 NTGEVQGTAPDSQIA
+302 
-317 MLKVSCN
+317 
-324 SDGTI
+324 
-329 YDSSLLAAFDDA
+329 
-341 VVLAPDSVN
+341 
-350 VSLGSDAGFSDA
+350 
-362 AAATYGDAIDSLT
+362 
-375 ATGASVNMAAGNS
+375 
-388 YTSGY
+388 
-393 KNKSGQ
+393 
-399 NKPYASDPDSSVL
+399 
-412 SYPSAMPGT
+412 
-421 VAVASVNNAEASPA
+421 
-435 FKAADGTVIPYIEAD
+435 
-450 NQSYWGSPKFSALE
+450 
-464 DGSYEYVDGGVGDA
+464 
-478 ADVERLKEAY
+478 
-488 PDGMDRKTIV
+488 
-498 LVKRGAASDGS
+498 
-509 DLTFADKVNNI
+509 
-520 GALSPFA
+520 
-527 VVIYD
+527 
-532 DRDEKL
+532 
-538 TSFSI
+538 
-543 NSDDTTAIMVTKA
+543 
-556 SGEALLAAA
+556 
-565 DKRIVKES
+565 
-573 GLTTASATA
+573 
-582 FTMSDFSS
+582 
-590 WGPTTDLKI
+590 
-599 KPEVTAPGGNIYST
+599 
-613 VPNNDYDYKSG
+613 
-624 TSMATPQVAGISALV
+624 
-639 REYVE
+639 
-644 SDSKFAWYS
+644 
-653 DSAKSML
+653 
-660 VSQLLMSTASPIADP
+660 
-675 MVDEGPETYYSP
+675 
-687 RFQGAGLV
+687 
-695 NAKAA
+695 
-700 TTTPVYLTCEDSD
+700 
-713 NDRPKGEMG
+713 
-722 ESADGSWSFT
+722 
-732 LKLNNLTKQE
+732 
-742 QTYTLDAAAMSEQIG
+742 
-757 NGVFTGSDYNWT
+757 
-769 GRGIKASF
+769 
-777 GGDAQGETITVPAND
+777 
-792 PDNDLGGS
+792 
-800 ATLVVNVT
+800 
-808 ADSAFKSFVAE
+808 
-819 NASNGTYVEGFVKL
+819 
-833 AAQNGGVDL
+833 
-842 SAPFLG
+842 
-848 FYGDWDQQPAI
+848 
-859 DAAAG
+859 
-864 SGDEHIVG
+864 
-872 SSLMNQGTSKSL
+872 
-884 GKNPLDKYGSTDLSK
+884 
-899 AVVSSSPAIDA
+899 
-910 PTRLVP
+910 
-916 FTTMQRNASTLAY
+916 
-929 DYLNADGESVR
+929 
-940 SFSYNWVSKTTYNDS
+940 
-955 VGNYLYVEDYYLGDN
+955 
-970 SSKPVFDGLGEDGNQ
+970 
-985 LPDGRYT
+985 
-992 LRRTATL
+992 
-999 ATDDAAQQTL
+999 
-1009 DQDFYYDTK
+1009 
-1018 KPEVSNVQLSGED
+1018 
-1031 GARTVT
+1031 
-1037 FDVTDSSWF
+1037 
-1046 AGVNFIGPDDDAK
+1046 
-1059 KADGCYYQ
+1059 
-1067 VVCPTSSWADSTI
+1067 
-1080 SDSMEN
+1080 
-1086 ADGTRTWHVSVPVSA
+1086 
-1101 LESAWNGWKGPGSN
+1101 
-1115 GAAFPNVVHMRA
+1115 
-1127 WDYGS
+1127 
-1132 NISSDVEIVVN
+1132 
-1143 PVPATGVTLSADSV
+1143 
-1157 KLAPGQV
+1157 
-1164 SSLQATVVPADSTQ
+1164 
-1178 TKLTWASSDPDVVAV
+1178 
-1193 DENGQLTGVAEGE
+1193 
-1206 AQITVSVADNPA
+1206 
-1218 VSAKA
+1218 
-1223 QVKVEQVSADTG
+1223 
-1235 VALSQD
+1235 
-1241 SAQLLL
+1241 
-1247 DGTLDIA
+1247 
-1254 ALVSDDCAASGVTW
+1254 
-1268 TSSDESVVKV
+1268 
-1278 QQADPKLKQVAN
+1278 
-1290 RVTLAAQ
+1290 
-1297 GQTGDADV
+1297 

-1425 GVTSI
+1425 GVTAI

-1543 TLELNEGLASIGDGA
+1543 TLELNEGLASIGNGA

-1572 LVNLGTGV
+1572 LINLGTGV

-1610 LLEFEADDSVA
+1610 LLEFKADDSVA

-1670 VSKANMPKGLAS
+1670 VSKVNMPKGLAS

-1736 SLSTVNLRS
+1736 SLSTVNLRC
-1745 DLNRLTKIG
+1745 DLNKLTKVG
-1754 ALAFS
+1754 SLAFS
-1759 DEESSSSSGG
+1759 DEESGSSSGDG
-1769 GDYGYDAA
+1769 
-1777 TASDDD
+1777 D

-2037 FGSYASEVRIFAP
+2037 FGSYASEVRIYAP
-2050 AGSRGWETA
+2050 AGSRGRETA

-2068 ALSEDQLLEYTPLS
+2068 TLSEDQLLEYTPLS

-2136 NWNVPVDGSSVLVE
+2136 SWNVPVDGSSVLVE

-2185 MPELVA
+2185 MPELAA

-2223 GTEGDADASA
+2223 GAEGDADASA
-2233 GRVYSVVAHVVTA
+2233 DRVYSVVAHVVTA

-2252 TVSGEVTVRMAAE
+2252 AVSGEVTVRMAAE

-2385 DALKALTE
+2385 DALKALAE

-2400 VEPAPEP
+2400 VDPAPEP

-2491 PNPNQGP
+2491 PNPNPNPNPGPNPGP
-2498 GTDNGNGNGNGAGDN
+2498 GTDNGNGSGAGGNGG
-2513 GNGSGVG
+2513 GNGSG
-2520 GNGGDNGAMGGNG
+2520 GDSGAMGGNG

-2557 NGGALSKT
+2557 NGAALSQT

-2580 GAALAAVA
+2580 GAALAAVV

>member
-1 MGEDLKGRRVV
+1 MGEELKGRRVV

-21 GTLMVPSTAAFAAD
+21 GTLMVPTTAAFAAN

-47 VEQAMQHAAADAD
+47 VEQAMQQAAADAD

-116 SLFGLLGDGDSSS
+116 SLFGLLGDGNSSS

-209 IEQKGD
+209 IKQKGD

-302 NTGEVQGTAPDSQIA
+302 NAGEVRGTAPDSQIA

-362 AAATYGDAIDSLT
+362 AAATYGDAINSLT

-435 FKAADGTVIPYIEAD
+435 FKAADGTVIPYIEAN
-450 NQSYWGSPKFSALE
+450 NQSYWGSPKFSALK

-538 TSFSI
+538 SSFSI

-590 WGPTTDLKI
+590 WGPTTNLKI

-653 DSAKSML
+653 DSAKSTL
-660 VSQLLMSTASPIADP
+660 ISQLLMSTASPIADP

-742 QTYTLDAAAMSEQIG
+742 QTYTLDAAAMSEQIA

-769 GRGIKASF
+769 GRGIKVSF
-777 GGDAQGETITVPAND
+777 GGDAQGGTITVPAND
-792 PDNDLGGS
+792 PDNNLGGS

-819 NASNGTYVEGFVKL
+819 NASNGAYVEGFVKL

-848 FYGDWDQQPAI
+848 FYGDWDKQPAI

-884 GKNPLDKYGSTDLSK
+884 GKNPLDKYGSADLSK
-899 AVVSSSPAIDA
+899 AVVSSSPATDA

-940 SFSYNWVSKTTYNDS
+940 SFGYNWVSKTTYNDS
-955 VGNYLYVEDYYLGDN
+955 VGNYLYVEGYYLGDN

-1067 VVCPTSSWADSTI
+1067 VVCPTSSGADGTI
-1080 SDSMEN
+1080 SDPVEN
-1086 ADGTRTWHVSVPVSA
+1086 ADGTRTWHISVPVSA
-1101 LESAWNGWKGPGSN
+1101 LKSAWNGWKGPGSN

-1178 TKLTWASSDPDVVAV
+1178 TKLTWASSNPDVVAV

-1247 DGTLDIA
+1247 DGTLDVA
-1254 ALVSDDCAASGVTW
+1254 ALVSDDCAAGGVTW

-1390 HNLGQVRFESGS
+1390 HNLGKVRFESGS

-1543 TLELNEGLASIGDGA
+1543 TLELNEGLASIGNGA

-1572 LVNLGTGV
+1572 LINLGTGV

-1598 GALTEAFVGDGS
+1598 DALTEAFVGDGS
-1610 LLEFEADDSVA
+1610 LLEFKADDSVA

-1670 VSKANMPKGLAS
+1670 VSKVNMPKGLAS

-1703 AMGEQAFMGCSSL
+1703 AMGEQAFMSCSSL

-1736 SLSTVNLRS
+1736 SLSTVNLRC
-1745 DLNRLTKIG
+1745 DLNKLTKIG

-1759 DEESSSSSGG
+1759 DEEGSSSSSGG
-1769 GDYGYDAA
+1769 DSGYDAA
-1777 TASDDD
+1777 TASDSD

-2031 LEMPWN
+2031 LEMPWS
-2037 FGSYASEVRIFAP
+2037 FGSYASEVRIYAP
-2050 AGSRGWETA
+2050 AGSKGWETA

-2068 ALSEDQLLEYTPLS
+2068 TLSEDQLLEYTPLS
-2082 ATLSAAGAVEPGTV
+2082 ATLSAAGAVEPGMV

-2185 MPELVA
+2185 MPELAA

-2223 GTEGDADASA
+2223 GAEGDADASA
-2233 GRVYSVVAHVVTA
+2233 DRVYSVVAHVVTA

-2252 TVSGEVTVRMAAE
+2252 AVSGEVAVRMAAE

-2317 ASALDALTKAQGAL
+2317 ASALDALTKAQ
-2331 VESGVDVDALTGAIT
+2331 
-2346 AADKLQQS
+2346 
-2354 DYTADSWKPFE
+2354 
-2365 QALAAA
+2365 
-2371 KNVLANPTNQQAVD
+2371 
-2385 DALKALTE
+2385 
-2393 AQNALVK
+2393 
-2400 VEPAPEP
+2400 
-2407 SPDKPDTSA
+2407 
-2416 LQGAVDAAKQL
+2416 
-2427 KESDYTADSWKP
+2427 
-2439 FFDALKVAED
+2439 
-2449 VLANPDASGDDVAS
+2449 
-2463 ALERLTK
+2463 
-2470 AQSALVKADAAPEP
+2470 SALVKADAAPEP

-2491 PNPNQGP
+2491 PNPNPNPNPNPGPNPGP
-2498 GTDNGNGNGNGAGDN
+2498 GTDNGNGSGAGGNGG
-2513 GNGSGVG
+2513 GNGSG
-2520 GNGGDNGAMGGNG
+2520 NGSGAGGNG

-2541 GGNGAAGGNS
+2541 GGNVAAGGNS

-2557 NGGALSKT
+2557 NGAALSQT

-2588 AFFARRKRQ
+2588 TFFARRKRQ

>member
-1 MGEDLKGRRVV
+1 MGEELKGRRVV

-35 SDDSAQPSTANA
+35 ADDSAKPSAANA
-47 VEQAMQHAAADAD
+47 VEQAMQQAAADAD
-60 GQGNVTIIVQLE
+60 EQGNVTIIVQLE

-92 DRHNYFKNQIR
+92 DRHSYLKNQIR

-116 SLFGLLGDGDSSS
+116 SLFGLLNDDESSS
-129 EDAARDAG
+129 EDAARGAD

-209 IEQKGD
+209 VEQKGD
-215 GQLIAIID
+215 GQLVAIID

-302 NTGEVQGTAPDSQIA
+302 NAGEVRGTAPDSQIA

-478 ADVERLKEAY
+478 TDVARLKEAY

-543 NSDDTTAIMVTKA
+543 DSEDTTAIMVTKA

-660 VSQLLMSTASPIADP
+660 ISQLLMSTASPIADP

-700 TTTPVYLTCEDSD
+700 ISTPVYLTCEDSD

-722 ESADGSWSFT
+722 ESADGVWSFT

-742 QTYTLDAAAMSEQIG
+742 QTYTLDAAAMSEQIA
-757 NGVFTGSDYNWT
+757 NGVFAGSDYNWT
-769 GRGIKASF
+769 GRGIEVSF

-792 PDNDLGGS
+792 PDNNLGGT
-800 ATLVVNVT
+800 ATLVVNVA

-819 NASNGTYVEGFVKL
+819 NASNGAYVEGFVKL
-833 AAQNGGVDL
+833 AAENGGVDL

-859 DAAAG
+859 DAVAG

-872 SSLMNQGTSKSL
+872 SSLMNQGTSTSL
-884 GKNPLDKYGSTDLSK
+884 GKNPLDKYGSADLSK
-899 AVVSSSPAIDA
+899 AVVSSSPATDA

-916 FTTMQRNASTLAY
+916 FTTMQRNASTLVY

-985 LPDGRYT
+985 LPDGKYT

-1031 GARTVT
+1031 GERTVT

-1067 VVCPTSSWADSTI
+1067 VVCPTSSWADSTV
-1080 SDSMEN
+1080 SDPVEN

-1101 LESAWNGWKGPGSN
+1101 LKSAWNGWKGPGSN

-1164 SSLQATVVPADSTQ
+1164 SSLQATVAPADSTQ
-1178 TKLTWASSDPDVVAV
+1178 TKLTWASSNPDVVAV
-1193 DENGQLTGVAEGE
+1193 DEAGQLTGVAEGE
-1206 AQITVSVADNPA
+1206 AEIAVSVADNPA
-1218 VSAKA
+1218 ISAKA

-1247 DGTLDIA
+1247 DGTIDVA
-1254 ALVSDDCAASGVTW
+1254 ALVSDDCAAGGVTW

-1305 TATVTNSKGE
+1305 TATVTDSKGE
-1315 RKSATIHVRAQ
+1315 KKSATIHVRAQ

-1336 ESGALTG
+1336 ENGVLTG

-1368 DIQSVSIPYSVT
+1368 DIQSVSVPYSVT

-1402 KLTGIGDRAFFGT
+1402 RLVDIGDRAFFGT
-1415 QGLAE
+1415 QGLSD

-1463 SNVTLSD
+1463 SDMTMSD

-1489 KVRSASGSVAEG
+1489 KVRDASGAVAEG
-1501 LPSSLTTIGKA
+1501 LPSSLATIGKA

-1519 QSVKLPASVKT
+1519 QSVKLPSNVKT
-1530 VESEAF
+1530 VESNAF

-1543 TLELNEGLASIGDGA
+1543 TLVLNEGLVSIGDGA
-1558 FSGTNVAEVVLPDS
+1558 FSGTNAAEVVLPDS
-1572 LVNLGTGV
+1572 LVNLGSGV

-1598 GALTEAFVGDGS
+1598 GALAEAFVGDGS
-1610 LLEFEADDSVA
+1610 LLEFKADDSVA
-1621 NYSVADGVLFN
+1621 NYSVADGVLFD
-1632 KDKTQLVAFPAA
+1632 KGKTQLVAFPAA

-1670 VSKANMPKGLAS
+1670 VSKVNMPEGLAS
-1682 IGKNGFAGAAL
+1682 IGANGFAGAAL
-1693 TSVVLPDGFE
+1693 SSVVLPDGFE
-1703 AMGEQAFMGCSSL
+1703 TMGEQAFMGCSSL
-1716 TYVNIGGAVEV
+1716 TYVNIGGAIEV

-1736 SLSTVNLRS
+1736 SLSTVNLRC
-1745 DLNRLTKIG
+1745 DLNKLTKIG

-1759 DEESSSSSGG
+1759 DEESGSSSS
-1769 GDYGYDAA
+1769 GDYGYDAS
-1777 TASDDD
+1777 TASGDDT
-1783 KDTAT
+1783 DTAT
-1788 YDGAIT
+1788 YDGAIA
-1794 AIVLPDSV
+1794 AIILPDSV

-1820 VGAGLTSGGADLFPG
+1820 IGAGLTSGGADLFPG

-1858 YAQMEDGLHLV
+1858 YAQMDDGLHLV

-1894 RSNRVIKRVVIP
+1894 RSNRVIERVVLP

-1942 DLNLDFVEFGTN
+1942 DLNLDFVEFGTSI
-1954 VKQLGNPSNYIG
+1954 KQLGNPDNYIG

-1978 IVRGGQNG
+1978 IVRGGQGG

-2004 GPGMTDLRFSASG
+2004 GPGMTDLSFNASG

-2022 IVIPADCER
+2022 IVIPADCEK
-2031 LEMPWN
+2031 LEMPWS
-2037 FGSYASEVRIFAP
+2037 FGSYASEVRIYAP
-2050 AGSRGWETA
+2050 AGSKGWETA

-2068 ALSEDQLLEYTPLS
+2068 TLSEDQLLEYTPLS
-2082 ATLSAAGAVEPGTV
+2082 VTLSAVGAVEAGTV
-2096 VPLKATAQG
+2096 TPLKATAQG

-2111 LFRFT
+2111 QFRFT
-2116 EVSANGQRKVLQD
+2116 ELSPNGQRKVLQD
-2129 WSTADTL
+2129 WSTADTV
-2136 NWNVPVDGSSVLVE
+2136 NWNVPADGSSVLVE

-2160 ATLAGVQPSVSLNK
+2160 ATLAGMQPTVSLNK

-2185 MPELVA
+2185 MPELAA

-2198 ATVTYQWLCNGAP
+2198 ATVTYQWLCNGVA

-2223 GTEGDADASA
+2223 GAEGDADASA
-2233 GRVYSVVAHVVTA
+2233 DRVYSVVAHVVTA
-2246 DGVAVN
+2246 DGVAAN
-2252 TVSGEVTVRMAAE
+2252 AVSGEVAVRMAAE
-2265 ASEVDTSALKA
+2265 ASDVDTSALKA

-2297 QKALAAARQQLV
+2297 QKALAVARQQLV

-2317 ASALDALTKAQGAL
+2317 AGALEALTRAQGAL

-2346 AADKLQQS
+2346 AAEKLQQP

-2385 DALKALTE
+2385 DALRTLTE

-2400 VEPAPEP
+2400 VEPG
-2407 SPDKPDTSA
+2407 PDKPDTAA
-2416 LQGAVDAAKQL
+2416 LQDAVDAAKQL
-2427 KESDYTADSWKP
+2427 KESDYTADSWKA
-2439 FFDALKVAED
+2439 FSDALKAAED

-2463 ALERLTK
+2463 ALEGLTK
-2470 AQSALVKADAAPEP
+2470 AQSALVKAGVS
-2484 DPAPNPE
+2484 PE
-2491 PNPNQGP
+2491 PNPNPDPNPNPGP
-2498 GTDNGNGNGNGAGDN
+2498 GTDNGNGGGASGDN
-2513 GNGSGVG
+2513 GNDNGNGGASGDAGNG
-2520 GNGGDNGAMGGNG
+2520 GNGATGGNG
-2533 NGGNAGST
+2533 NGGN
-2541 GGNGAAGGNS
+2541 NGAAAGGNGTAGVS
-2551 GTASGG
+2551 GTAPGN
-2557 NGGALSKT
+2557 NGGALSQT
-2565 GDSVPV
+2565 GDSLPV

>member
-35 SDDSAQPSTANA
+35 SDDSAQPSTASA
-47 VEQAMQHAAADAD
+47 VEQAMQQAAADAD

-302 NTGEVQGTAPDSQIA
+302 NAGEVRGTAPDSQIA

-362 AAATYGDAIDSLT
+362 AAATYGDAINSLT

-435 FKAADGTVIPYIEAD
+435 FKAADGTVIPYIEAN

-538 TSFSI
+538 SSFSI

-590 WGPTTDLKI
+590 WGPTTNLKI

-653 DSAKSML
+653 DSAKSTL
-660 VSQLLMSTASPIADP
+660 ISQLLMSTASPIADP

-732 LKLNNLTKQE
+732 LKLNNLTKRE
-742 QTYTLDAAAMSEQIG
+742 QTYTLDAAAMSEQIA

-819 NASNGTYVEGFVKL
+819 NASNGAYVEGFVKL

-848 FYGDWDQQPAI
+848 FYGDWDKQPAI

-884 GKNPLDKYGSTDLSK
+884 GKNPLDKYGSADLSK

-1067 VVCPTSSWADSTI
+1067 VVCPTSSGADSTI
-1080 SDSMEN
+1080 SDPVEN
-1086 ADGTRTWHVSVPVSA
+1086 ADGTRTWHISVPVSA
-1101 LESAWNGWKGPGSN
+1101 LKSAWNGWKGPGSN

-1178 TKLTWASSDPDVVAV
+1178 TKLTWASSNPDVVAV

-1254 ALVSDDCAASGVTW
+1254 ALVSDDCAAGGVTW

-1368 DIQSVSIPYSVT
+1368 DIQSVSIPYSVI

-1390 HNLGQVRFESGS
+1390 HNLGKVRFESGS

-1543 TLELNEGLASIGDGA
+1543 TLELNEGLASIGNGA

-1610 LLEFEADDSVA
+1610 LLEFKADDSVA

-1670 VSKANMPKGLAS
+1670 VSKVNMPKGLAS

-1716 TYVNIGGAVEV
+1716 TYANIGGAVEV

-1736 SLSTVNLRS
+1736 SLSTVNLRC
-1745 DLNRLTKIG
+1745 DLNKLTKIG

-1759 DEESSSSSGG
+1759 DEEGGSSSSGG
-1769 GDYGYDAA
+1769 DSGYDAA
-1777 TASDDD
+1777 TASDSD

-2031 LEMPWN
+2031 LEMPWS
-2037 FGSYASEVRIFAP
+2037 FGSYASEVRIYAP
-2050 AGSRGWETA
+2050 AGSKGWETA

-2068 ALSEDQLLEYTPLS
+2068 TLSEDQLLEYTPLS
-2082 ATLSAAGAVEPGTV
+2082 ATLSAAGAVEPGMV

-2136 NWNVPVDGSSVLVE
+2136 NWSVPADGSSVLVE

-2185 MPELVA
+2185 MPELAA

-2223 GTEGDADASA
+2223 GTEGDSDMSAD
-2233 GRVYSVVAHVVTA
+2233 RVYSVVAHVVTA
-2246 DGVAVN
+2246 DGVVVN
-2252 TVSGEVTVRMAAE
+2252 AVSGEVTVRMAAE

-2365 QALAAA
+2365 QAL
-2371 KNVLANPTNQQAVD
+2371 
-2385 DALKALTE
+2385 
-2393 AQNALVK
+2393 
-2400 VEPAPEP
+2400 
-2407 SPDKPDTSA
+2407 
-2416 LQGAVDAAKQL
+2416 
-2427 KESDYTADSWKP
+2427 
-2439 FFDALKVAED
+2439 KVAED

-2463 ALERLTK
+2463 ALEKLK
-2470 AQSALVKADAAPEP
+2470 EAKSALVKVEPAPEP
-2484 DPAPNPE
+2484 NPGPE
-2491 PNPNQGP
+2491 PNPNPNPNPNPGP
-2498 GTDNGNGNGNGAGDN
+2498 GTDNGNGSGAGDN
-2513 GNGSGVG
+2513 GGGNGS
-2520 GNGGDNGAMGGNG
+2520 GGDNGAMGGNG

-2557 NGGALSKT
+2557 NGGALSQT

>member
-47 VEQAMQHAAADAD
+47 VEQAMQHAAADVD

-302 NTGEVQGTAPDSQIA
+302 NAGEVRGTAPDSQIA

-599 KPEVTAPGGNIYST
+599 KPEATAPGGNIYST

-660 VSQLLMSTASPIADP
+660 ISQLLMSTASPIVDP

-722 ESADGSWSFT
+722 ESANGSWSFT

-742 QTYTLDAAAMSEQIG
+742 QTYTLDAAAMSEQIA
-757 NGVFTGSDYNWT
+757 NGVFTGSDFNWT
-769 GRGIKASF
+769 GRGIKVSF

-819 NASNGTYVEGFVKL
+819 NASNGAYVEGFVKL

-884 GKNPLDKYGSTDLSK
+884 GKNPLDKYGSADLSK
-899 AVVSSSPAIDA
+899 AVVSSSPAADA

-929 DYLNADGESVR
+929 DYLNANGESVR

-1067 VVCPTSSWADSTI
+1067 VVCPTSSWADSII
-1080 SDSMEN
+1080 SDPVEN

-1143 PVPATGVTLSADSV
+1143 PVPATGVTLSTDSV

-1254 ALVSDDCAASGVTW
+1254 ALVSDDCAAGGVTW

-1315 RKSATIHVRAQ
+1315 RKFATIHVRAQ

-1368 DIQSVSIPYSVT
+1368 DIQSASIPYSVT

-1430 GSEAFSTSSVQRVV
+1430 G
-1444 LPDGV
+1444 
-1449 TSIPASAFENCIQL
+1449 
-1463 SNVTLSD
+1463 
-1470 KVETIGAN
+1470 
-1478 AFDACSALNKI
+1478 
-1489 KVRSASGSVAEG
+1489 
-1501 LPSSLTTIGKA
+1501 
-1512 AFSGARL
+1512 
-1519 QSVKLPASVKT
+1519 
-1530 VESEAF
+1530 
-1536 ANDSSLK
+1536 
-1543 TLELNEGLASIGDGA
+1543 DGA

-1598 GALTEAFVGDGS
+1598 GALAEAFVGDGS
-1610 LLEFEADDSVA
+1610 LLEFKADDSVA

-1670 VSKANMPKGLAS
+1670 VSKANMPKGLVS

-1802 AEVGSNAFK
+1802 VEVGSNAFK

-1954 VKQLGNPSNYIG
+1954 IKQLGNPSNYIG

-2004 GPGMTDLRFSASG
+2004 GPGMADLRFSASG

-2031 LEMPWN
+2031 LEMPWS
-2037 FGSYASEVRIFAP
+2037 FGSYASEVRIYAP
-2050 AGSRGWETA
+2050 AGSKGWETA

-2068 ALSEDQLLEYTPLS
+2068 TLSEDQLLEYAPLS

-2136 NWNVPVDGSSVLVE
+2136 NWSVPADGSSALVE

-2185 MPELVA
+2185 MPELAA

-2223 GTEGDADASA
+2223 GAEGDSDMSAD
-2233 GRVYSVVAHVVTA
+2233 RVYSVVAHVVTT
-2246 DGVAVN
+2246 DGVVVN
-2252 TVSGEVTVRMAAE
+2252 AVSGEVTVRMAAE

-2309 SPESAEAV
+2309 SPESAETV

-2371 KNVLANPTNQQAVD
+2371 KNVLANPTNQRAVD

-2400 VEPAPEP
+2400 VEPTPEP

-2491 PNPNQGP
+2491 PNPNPGP

-2520 GNGGDNGAMGGNG
+2520 DNGGDNGAMGGNG

-2551 GTASGG
+2551 GAASGG
-2557 NGGALSKT
+2557 NGGALSQT